1 MTNNTLEGQLFQL
14 ERTRLF
20 VTFLITIIG
29 LAIAVW
35 VIFILKGFATTDS
48 AGIVTYMTPEG
59 IASIVGLFTTVLGT
73 IVGAFL
79 GLQFGLSE
87 KGKSDLV
94 RLNNTKVALEA
105 IAKLSQTE
113 RVAGEDLAKR
123 LL

>member
-1 MTNNTLEGQLFQL
+1 MTNNTVEELLFKLEH
-14 ERTRLF
+14 ERLW
-20 VTFLITIIG
+20 VTFSITIVG
-29 LAIAVW
+29 LAIAVG
-35 VIFILKGFATTDS
+35 VIYILKGFTTTDS

-87 KGKSDLV
+87 KVKSDAL
-94 RLNNTKVALEA
+94 RLNNTKVALET

>member
-1 MTNNTLEGQLFQL
+1 MANKTLEELLFEL
-14 ERTRLF
+14 ERQRLW
-20 VTFLITIIG
+20 VTLLITIVG
-29 LAIAVW
+29 LAIAVG

-48 AGIVTYMTPEG
+48 AGIVTYMPPEG

-87 KGKSDLV
+87 KAKNDAV

-113 RVAGEDLAKR
+113 SVAGEDLAKR